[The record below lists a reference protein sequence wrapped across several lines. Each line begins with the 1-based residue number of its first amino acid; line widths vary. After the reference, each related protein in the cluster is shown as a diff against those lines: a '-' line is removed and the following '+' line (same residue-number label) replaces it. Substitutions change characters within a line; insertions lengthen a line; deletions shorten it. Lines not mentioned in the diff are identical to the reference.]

1 MMLLPSVGM
10 GQRYYFEK
18 ISESDGL
25 SDNRITCFMKD
36 KTGFMWIGT
45 ENGLNRYDGHE
56 FRIYRP
62 GQKKF
67 VLSHEHIN
75 DIEQDSKGNLWIAT
89 WSGLNV
95 LDVDSDS
102 LQVFSPDNQSGSQR
116 KTKIPSTLVWDTFI
130 DTKGRVWIACDVRDL
145 SCYNPETDEFVTY
158 PWIDYVRKNLPSTG
172 PNPYSSIQKI
182 IPKSDNEIWLG
193 TTRGLFSF
201 NITTSAFHFHGG
213 DDTQDCTFLYNDDG
227 KVVFG
232 QKNLYVYN
240 PEADTFR
247 QLSVKSTE
255 DEIGDHDIIAPSL
268 TGLWNIDVDELT
280 ASPLIMHEQDPFT
293 LHHKKVKTVFP
304 DNGTYWIGTFDGVRL
319 HNKNLELFRFTGMF
333 PDTVSAR
340 SGNVYHVFDHEEN
353 NQYFL
358 TSYTRNC
365 LIILDKKSGARKE
378 ITHIQNKPLIKP
390 TRIYRDRNNRLWL
403 LTAHCIFYSDDH
415 KTFSVLPHPTK
426 EDDYLF
432 NDMVHDME
440 GNYWFASMRYGVYF
454 FNTESTSWRLLRHK
468 PDGLFASRPTRLL
481 ADDKHHAIWIS
492 DFSFGVFRYDMKTK
506 EFKYNGMDSDHK
518 DFLQSSLSND
528 VILDNNGDVWIATT
542 SGGVSRYDQRKQ
554 AFVTYSMKTGL
565 PENTINS
572 IECDTYGNL
581 WLLSHKG
588 LTHIKPTGEI
598 IKHYDQNNG
607 LPFTNFTTPLSK
619 NSKGEIFVG
628 AGHGFIRFH
637 PDSLSV
643 SLPDFPIAITS
654 ATVSG
659 TSILDST
666 HVSFPHNENELV
678 VSFSA
683 LTYFM
688 PEKIT
693 YFYKLEG
700 YDKKWNTAV
709 DRHEINYT
717 NLDHGHYRFHVKAVD
732 QTGKSSS
739 NVASVH
745 FVIRAPFWKRWWFY
759 GLIIIAA
766 VTSLYF
772 WIRSL
777 QRKIHSHEILN
788 QFATSLYNQRTY
800 EEVFW
805 TVARSCVQLLAFE
818 DCVIYLLDQRNILI
832 QKAAAGPKILEP
844 YQIANPIELPL
855 GKGIVGTV
863 ANTGVP
869 EIVNDTTKDRRYVVD
884 DRSRFSEISVPIIV
898 DGKVFGVID
907 SEHSRRGFYTRWH
920 LRMLQQIAS
929 ICSAKI
935 SRYFVEEQIRSK
947 VARDLHDDMGS
958 SLSSINIMSKI
969 ALEKNEP
976 AVATNYLKVIRENA
990 ALMQESL
997 SDIVWAINPQNDTM
1011 EKVLV
1016 RMKEFASEICEPL
1029 NIQYE
1034 FEEEGDLSNVKLDIN
1049 TRKDFYLIFKE
1060 SINNAA
1066 KYSECQRIIVRMSYT
1081 MRGLKLLIYDDG
1093 KGFDPD
1099 ERRSGN
1105 GLKNMKHRAE
1115 VIHGELTIQSKP
1127 GNGTQITLTLPT
1139 SMIFR

>member
-581 WLLSHKG
+581 WLLSHN
-588 LTHIKPTGEI
+588 LQTQEAER
-598 IKHYDQNNG
+598 
-607 LPFTNFTTPLSK
+607 
-619 NSKGEIFVG
+619 NSW
-628 AGHGFIRFH
+628 R
-637 PDSLSV
+637 
-643 SLPDFPIAITS
+643 
-654 ATVSG
+654 
-659 TSILDST
+659 
-666 HVSFPHNENELV
+666 
-678 VSFSA
+678 
-683 LTYFM
+683 
-688 PEKIT
+688 
-693 YFYKLEG
+693 
-700 YDKKWNTAV
+700 
-709 DRHEINYT
+709 
-717 NLDHGHYRFHVKAVD
+717 
-732 QTGKSSS
+732 
-739 NVASVH
+739 
-745 FVIRAPFWKRWWFY
+745 
-759 GLIIIAA
+759 
-766 VTSLYF
+766 
-772 WIRSL
+772 
-777 QRKIHSHEILN
+777 
-788 QFATSLYNQRTY
+788 
-800 EEVFW
+800 
-805 TVARSCVQLLAFE
+805 
-818 DCVIYLLDQRNILI
+818 
-832 QKAAAGPKILEP
+832 
-844 YQIANPIELPL
+844 
-855 GKGIVGTV
+855 
-863 ANTGVP
+863 
-869 EIVNDTTKDRRYVVD
+869 
-884 DRSRFSEISVPIIV
+884 RSRILLHTCA
-898 DGKVFGVID
+898 GCKV
-907 SEHSRRGFYTRWH
+907 R
-920 LRMLQQIAS
+920 
-929 ICSAKI
+929 
-935 SRYFVEEQIRSK
+935 
-947 VARDLHDDMGS
+947 
-958 SLSSINIMSKI
+958 
-969 ALEKNEP
+969 
-976 AVATNYLKVIRENA
+976 
-990 ALMQESL
+990 
-997 SDIVWAINPQNDTM
+997 
-1011 EKVLV
+1011 
-1016 RMKEFASEICEPL
+1016 
-1029 NIQYE
+1029 
-1034 FEEEGDLSNVKLDIN
+1034 
-1049 TRKDFYLIFKE
+1049 
-1060 SINNAA
+1060 
-1066 KYSECQRIIVRMSYT
+1066 
-1081 MRGLKLLIYDDG
+1081 
-1093 KGFDPD
+1093 
-1099 ERRSGN
+1099 
-1105 GLKNMKHRAE
+1105 
-1115 VIHGELTIQSKP
+1115 
-1127 GNGTQITLTLPT
+1127 
-1139 SMIFR
+1139 